1 MIYCFLFLIKK
12 GSSLPSSSVIKSLAA
27 FSILV
32 VVVIYVSWKFS
43 PVLLILSKGVTAVT
57 HSRKST
63 IICFLNLTKQSPC
76 TNQRLLQMSY
86 FVALKKVP
94 DNTAFVVLSV
104 LPATMVNKIRVHVLF
119 LGILEITD
127 HLGHQCGLSVKR
139 TLTCCLAKAP

>member
-1 MIYCFLFLIKK
+1 M
-12 GSSLPSSSVIKSLAA
+12 
-27 FSILV
+27 
-32 VVVIYVSWKFS
+32 
-43 PVLLILSKGVTAVT
+43 T

-63 IICFLNLTKQSPC
+63 IICFLNLTSPHVQ
-76 TNQRLLQMSY
+76 NQQLLQMSY

-104 LPATMVNKIRVHVLF
+104 LPATMVNKTRVHVLL